1 MEVAMASFGKI
12 LLPVDFSE
20 RSVVAARQAEV
31 LVRHFHSD
39 VTVLHVADPGEPEF
53 GRFEPGGVKTHE
65 LETLL
70 SRDFPGASISRIVR
84 DGNPAREILDF
95 AGSNHVDLIVMASH
109 GYGPFE
115 SFAVGSIAAEVLRD
129 ADCPVWI
136 TAHAQQG
143 LPPIFRNVLCAVDLG
158 PGSEGVLNWA
168 SQFAAA
174 FRARLVVLHAIR
186 SFESEGQPDSPDE
199 WLSHVERQELAKV
212 KRKLGNEGQILF
224 AGGDIP
230 EAVCRQAKKLGADL
244 LVIGRSPKADD
255 AGTARTTSFTII
267 RKSPCPVVSI
277 GRSSD
282 GPIGA

>member
-1 MEVAMASFGKI
+1 MASFGKI

-20 RSVVAARQAEV
+20 RSLDAARQAEV

-84 DGNPAREILDF
+84 DGNPAQEILDF
-95 AGSNHVDLIVMASH
+95 AGSNGMDLIVMASH

-115 SFAVGSIAAEVLRD
+115 SFAVGSVAAEVLRD
-129 ADCPVWI
+129 AECPVWI
-136 TAHAQQG
+136 TSHAQQG
-143 LPPIFRNVLCAVDLG
+143 LPPMLRNVLCAVDLG
-158 PGSEGVLNWA
+158 PSSESVVDWA

-174 FRARLVVLHAIR
+174 FRAQLVVLHVIR

-199 WLSHVERQELAKV
+199 WLSHVERGELAKV
-212 KRKLGNEGQILF
+212 KRKLGKEGEVLF
-224 AGGDIP
+224 VGGAIP
-230 EAVCRQAKKLGADL
+230 EAVCRQAKRLRADL

-255 AGTARTTSFTII
+255 VGTARTTSFTII
-267 RKSPCPVVSI
+267 RGSQCPVVSI